1 MLVPSSLAVHGH
13 GAFGYR
19 LLPSAEWGGEVF
31 STLPGT
37 GLPSYDPRPIYAP
50 RIVSKAF
57 RPVIG
62 VDIDVVEGLTKGALH
77 SVLTFP

>member
-1 MLVPSSLAVHGH
+1 MLAPSSLSVHGH

-37 GLPSYDPRPIYAP
+37 GLPSCDPRPIYVP

-57 RPVIG
+57 RPAIG
-62 VDIDVVEGLTKGALH
+62 VAIDVTEGLTRGALH

>member
-1 MLVPSSLAVHGH
+1 MLAPSSLSVHER

-50 RIVSKAF
+50 RVVSKAF
-57 RPVIG
+57 RPAIG
-62 VDIDVVEGLTKGALH
+62 VAIDAAEGLTRGSLH

>member
-1 MLVPSSLAVHGH
+1 MLAPFSLSVHGH

-19 LLPSAEWGGEVF
+19 LLTSVKWGGEVF

-37 GLPSYDPRPIYAP
+37 GLPSCDPCPIYVP

-57 RPVIG
+57 RPAIG
-62 VDIDVVEGLTKGALH
+62 VAIDIAEGLTKETLH
-77 SVLTFP
+77 SVLIFP

>member
-1 MLVPSSLAVHGH
+1 MLAPSSLSVHGH

-50 RIVSKAF
+50 RVVSKAF
-57 RPVIG
+57 RPAIG
-62 VDIDVVEGLTKGALH
+62 VAIDVVEGPTKGALH
-77 SVLTFP
+77 AVLTFP